1 MRIERVQ
8 VDEGFLDE
16 LDLHLSDGLNVL
28 IGPRGAGKTS
38 IIELVRFCLAS
49 PGFSDRSKVQAKE
62 HALSVLGTGQV
73 TVTLSS
79 DEGPATVVRTASD
92 LEPRVSGRFEKPLI
106 FSQNEIETIGLAAS
120 SRLNLID
127 FFRTDRDK
135 LRESAGRARAEV
147 RSLMG
152 EMRVLTQEIT
162 ELEAR
167 AGGAEGLRGQLMAAE
182 EEQQGVVQSLGDAE
196 GRWAELDALTSTAAQ
211 LAVRDG
217 VYDRVVRS
225 LQTWG
230 DRATTLVRSKPD
242 VEEWPEAAGGPDP
255 LATVRASVVE
265 AIATIATSIDALMAR
280 VHGIEQLR
288 NSNKVQQIETEQ
300 KSRDLRNSLEQ
311 LQKGGT
317 VISKRISGLRE
328 QIAQLDALNP
338 ILMKKREA
346 WATLRGRRD
355 SLLDEL
361 DSLCEREYD
370 ERAAVAE
377 RLNRQLGPTIR
388 ITVQRFG
395 IHTEYVNTI
404 RNVLRGTGL
413 HYNTLA
419 PMLAEKMSPREV
431 LDAVE
436 SQDYQTL
443 SSVAGIPLD
452 RAARLV
458 SELSK
463 TGTEE
468 LVTCELQDSVILS
481 LLDGGEYKSTE
492 HLSTGQRCTVVLPI
506 LLAKEDRILIV
517 DQPEDHLDNG
527 FIVGTAIEAIR
538 KRKQI
543 GQLIFS
549 THNPNIPV
557 LGEASLI
564 VLMGS
569 DGRNGFVRHAGPLDH
584 PQSVEAITTVMEGGL
599 EAFHRRAEFYGD
611 NAESE

>member
-1 MRIERVQ
+1 MRIERLQ
-8 VDEGFLDE
+8 VDEGFLDG
-16 LDLHLSDGLNVL
+16 LDLRLADGLNVL

-38 IIELVRFCLAS
+38 IIELVRFCLAA
-49 PGFSDRSKVQAKE
+49 PGFSDRSKAQAKE
-62 HALSVLGTGQV
+62 HALSVLGSGQV
-73 TVTLSS
+73 TITLST

-92 LEPRVSGRFEKPLI
+92 AEPRVSGRFEKPLI
-106 FSQNEIETIGLAAS
+106 FSQNEIETIGLIAS

-135 LRESAGRARAEV
+135 LRESATHARAEV
-147 RSLMG
+147 RSLMS
-152 EMRVLTQEIT
+152 EMRALAQEIT
-162 ELEAR
+162 ELEER
-167 AGGAEGLRGQLMAAE
+167 AGGAEGLREQLVAAE
-182 EEQQGVVQSLGDAE
+182 EEQLGVIQSLGDAE

-225 LQTWG
+225 LETWG
-230 DRATTLVRSKPD
+230 ERAATLVRNKPD
-242 VEEWPEAAGGPDP
+242 VEDWPEAAGGPDP
-255 LATVRASVVE
+255 IAAVRASVVD
-265 AIATIATSIDALMAR
+265 AMASVTASIDVLASR
-280 VHGIEQLR
+280 VQGIEELR
-288 NSNKVQQIETEQ
+288 SANKAQQIETEQ
-300 KSRDLRNSLEQ
+300 QSRDLRNSLEQ

-328 QIAQLDALNP
+328 QIAQLDALTP
-338 ILMKKREA
+338 LRMKKLEA
-346 WATLRGRRD
+346 WTTLRDSRD
-355 SLLDEL
+355 TLLDEL
-361 DSLCEREYD
+361 DSLCEREYE
-370 ERAAVAE
+370 ERADVAA

-436 SQDYQTL
+436 SQDYETL
-443 SSVAGIPLD
+443 SSIAGIPVD

-458 SELSK
+458 AELSK

-468 LVTCELQDSVILS
+468 LVTCELQDSVTLS

-506 LLAKEDRILIV
+506 LLAKEDRVLVV

-538 KRKQI
+538 KRKQF

-569 DGRNGFVRHAGPLDH
+569 DGRNGFVRHARPLDH
-584 PQSVEAITTVMEGGL
+584 PESVEAITTVMEGGL

-611 NAESE
+611 NAESR